1 MFVLFIWRLSASK
14 QIQYLLFFSIILY
27 SAIAVCYVCETSVK
41 HWLWIN
47 YLLLLRYFL
56 QYVCSF
62 SSKKW
67 CFVLISV
74 WSSFL
79 FPYFVLC
86 LFLSRGCI
94 QQHSLNSSI
103 IYFYIVFQK
112 NALQRTLYARN
123 DSEFSL
129 LLLRISRFSSSRSL
143 FHNLVFSHLVDKNFV
158 IFYYCLNILI

>member
-62 SSKKW
+62 SSEKW

-103 IYFYIVFQK
+103 IYFYILVSK
-112 NALQRTLYARN
+112 KMNCKELCTHVTILNSVCCY
-123 DSEFSL
+123 EFRAFL
-129 LLLRISRFSSSRSL
+129 LLVHSFI
-143 FHNLVFSHLVDKNFV
+143 
-158 IFYYCLNILI
+158 I